1 MVQTAG
7 QSQEWVIFMIQTK
20 GKSWLVTLPYAA
32 SIERGATMQNTEE
45 WLMNLP
51 PASFNQFS
59 RTCFKAVRLVKHT
72 VVWIPYGWVSILV
85 NMRGQLDS
93 AQALVIPYL
102 NAKLALDYPSI
113 GLLVTFHAE
122 FVKANQEKRCEALER
137 KR

>member
-1 MVQTAG
+1 
-7 QSQEWVIFMIQTK
+7 
-20 GKSWLVTLPYAA
+20 
-32 SIERGATMQNTEE
+32 
-45 WLMNLP
+45 MNLP

-59 RTCFKAVRLVKHT
+59 RTCFKAVRLVKHI

-122 FVKANQEKRCEALER
+122 FVKANQEKGLKHILGAG
-137 KR
+137 K